1 MLKTDNNMQI
11 SANTKISE
19 ILKADKRAIDVIA
32 DINPHFK
39 KLRNPVLRKILASRV
54 DIQTAAKIGGVDIEV
69 FFDKLKQI
77 GFEPVNNSERNKNQ
91 DNNIKNK
98 EMIDIKSDKITVLD
112 VRDDLAKGIDP
123 FNQIMKTI
131 KDFKEGDILKIVNT
145 FEPSPIINVL
155 KQKGFIARVEHISD
169 KEIHTYLQKAAE
181 DKSEE
186 INKEALKKAKTD
198 DLDAVLA
205 SFKENFKEIDVRDL
219 EMPEPM
225 VKILEELKDL
235 PDNHALYVHH
245 KKVPQFLLPQ
255 LDERGYVYLSKE
267 IDHDNTKML
276 IFKKI

>member
-169 KEIHTYLQKAAE
+169 NEIHTYLQKAAE

>member
-1 MLKTDNNMQI
+1 MQI
-11 SANTKISE
+11 SAKTKISE

-54 DIQTAAKIGGVDIEV
+54 DIETAAKIGGVDVTV

-77 GFEPVNNSERNKNQ
+77 GFEPINDTNTDNKQN
-91 DNNIKNK
+91 NNIKNK
-98 EMIDIKSDKITVLD
+98 EMIDINSDRITLLD

-123 FNQIMKTI
+123 FKQIMKTI

-155 KQKGFIARVEHISD
+155 KQKGFISHVEHISD
-169 KEIHTYLQKAAE
+169 KEIHTYLQKTAE

-186 INKEALKKAKTD
+186 INKQALEKAKTD

-225 VKILEELKDL
+225 VKILEELKEL
-235 PDNHALYVHH
+235 PDNFALYVHH